1 MDKKKYSDLKFFE
14 FPNTLNAIRE
24 GKIISPVHVRIKP
37 TNVCNHDC
45 WYCAYHVSGLQLG
58 DKMKARDVMPFEKL
72 NGIADDIIEMGV
84 SAVTFSGGGE
94 PLLYRRLPEIIKKLS
109 IGGVKI
115 AVLTNGS
122 NLKGSMS
129 ETLSKYGTWVRVSL
143 DGYDDESYSKARGV
157 DYGDFTKLLDNL
169 HNFTSLETDCILGC
183 SFIVGHDNYN
193 QIYNVCAKLK
203 ETGVDH
209 VKISGAV
216 VGNTP
221 SENNLYHRKIK
232 DSVSK
237 QLQMLNDITDS
248 DFTIINHYHDLEGRF
263 EKEYTTCPY
272 ISYRPVIAADCCVYT
287 CQDKAYTDSG
297 LLGSLDNSSFKE
309 YWYSKENIDRVYGL
323 NPSISCNHHCISHTK
338 NIVIHEFLSL
348 DLDHIGFT

>member
-24 GKIISPVHVRIKP
+24 GKIFAPVHVRIKP

-169 HNFTSLETDCILGC
+169 HNF
-183 SFIVGHDNYN
+183 FH
-193 QIYNVCAKLK
+193 
-203 ETGVDH
+203 
-209 VKISGAV
+209 
-216 VGNTP
+216 
-221 SENNLYHRKIK
+221 
-232 DSVSK
+232 
-237 QLQMLNDITDS
+237 
-248 DFTIINHYHDLEGRF
+248 FF
-263 EKEYTTCPY
+263 
-272 ISYRPVIAADCCVYT
+272 
-287 CQDKAYTDSG
+287 
-297 LLGSLDNSSFKE
+297 
-309 YWYSKENIDRVYGL
+309 
-323 NPSISCNHHCISHTK
+323 
-338 NIVIHEFLSL
+338 
-348 DLDHIGFT
+348 